1 MMRAG
6 VVGIIVAGS
15 IAAWAQAPAPAVAPV
30 STGTPAPSP
39 TSAPVAAPQVAAP
52 AASPAVAGGK
62 LHGTV
67 KSGNIPLP
75 GVTLTAQNS
84 LTGKRY
90 STTTDITGA
99 WQMNIPQNG
108 RYVIRTQFAA
118 FAQGSQEAVLNAS
131 SHDQLV
137 NFELILASRQ
147 AEQDQQQQ
155 AQQGTREG
163 SAHRRARPGRA
174 ANGRQRSGK
183 HEPRERVERRY
194 RHRSRHR
201 RPKRRGAAFDRRQ
214 LRLQRR
220 IGRDYRPGRA
230 GERLC
235 RHES

>member
-6 VVGIIVAGS
+6 VVGIIVAS
-15 IAAWAQAPAPAVAPV
+15 CVAAWAQVPAPAAAPV

-39 TSAPVAAPQVAAP
+39 TSAPVAVPQVAAP
-52 AASPAVAGGK
+52 AASPAVVVGK

-75 GVTLTAQNS
+75 GVTVTAQNS

-163 SAHRRARPGRA
+163 ARTGAPARACDKWLA
-174 ANGRQRSGK
+174 T
-183 HEPRERVERRY
+183 
-194 RHRSRHR
+194 
-201 RPKRRGAAFDRRQ
+201 
-214 LRLQRR
+214 LRKT
-220 IGRDYRPGRA
+220 
-230 GERLC
+230 
-235 RHES
+235 